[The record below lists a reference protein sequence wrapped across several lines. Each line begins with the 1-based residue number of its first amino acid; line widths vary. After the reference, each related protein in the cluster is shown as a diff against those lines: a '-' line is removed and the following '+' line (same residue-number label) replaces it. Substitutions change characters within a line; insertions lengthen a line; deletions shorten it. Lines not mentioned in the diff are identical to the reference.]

1 MSMSW
6 IWIIVVVAIVGLW
19 IWRSLPAKGVR
30 PISADELK
38 DLLRDKKSGAQL
50 VDVREPSEFRGGHIQ
65 GFKNIPLG
73 ELPNRSAELDKD
85 KPVVVMCR
93 SGARSARAAKWLA
106 RHGFRDVR
114 NLTGGI
120 MAWNA
125 AKRRSS

>member
-73 ELPNRSAELDKD
+73 ELPHRSAELDKE

>member
-1 MSMSW
+1 MTWLW
-6 IWIIVVVAIVGLW
+6 IVLVAAVVALW
-19 IWRSLPAKGVR
+19 IWRSRPAKGVHK
-30 PISADELK
+30 ISPEELK
-38 DLLRDKKSGAQL
+38 ALMRDKKAGVQF

-73 ELPNRSAELDKD
+73 ELPSRSAELQKD

-106 RHGFRDVR
+106 RHGFADVR
-114 NLTGGI
+114 NLEGGI

-125 AKRRSS
+125 SKRRSS